1 MTVFISGDIMVDKLV
16 EVGILFDFYGK
27 LLSKKQYSVVELY
40 YLHDLSLAE
49 IGEELDISRQGV
61 YDILKRAE
69 ENLYQYED
77 TLKLVEK
84 FFKNR
89 KTLEEVYRLALDIEE
104 ESKTISNKELENK
117 AYTLRN
123 KIRKIIDINQ
133 EGF

>member
-1 MTVFISGDIMVDKLV
+1 MVDKLV